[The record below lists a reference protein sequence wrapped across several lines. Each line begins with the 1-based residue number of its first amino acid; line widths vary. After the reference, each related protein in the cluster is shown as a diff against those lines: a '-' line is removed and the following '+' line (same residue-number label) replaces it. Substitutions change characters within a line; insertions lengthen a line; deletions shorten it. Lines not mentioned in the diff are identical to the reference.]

1 MGNFD
6 EDYFHGRK
14 GSNYSDYGNI
24 DPIKK
29 FRNIISFIRRRK
41 VSGRFLDAGCA
52 FGLLVNEMKSHF
64 GEVHGFDISD
74 YAIGKAKVMS
84 SGVDLRVIDLDD
96 PLPYPDESFDCI
108 TALDILEHTE
118 SFDENLGK
126 LTEKLKIGGYM
137 IVSTPL
143 DAWPRKLFGFLD
155 KDDTHISIP
164 KEEDLR
170 NMADK
175 NNLRIIE
182 EEKFAA
188 LPLHGRLPFIPASID
203 LFMQKD

>member
-155 KDDTHISIP
+155 KDETHISIP

-170 NMADK
+170 NMADR

-188 LPLHGRLPFIPASID
+188 LPMHGRLPFIPASID

>member
-1 MGNFD
+1 MGDFD
-6 EDYFHGRK
+6 KDYFHGRK
-14 GSNYSDYGNI
+14 GSNYSDYGKI

-29 FRNIISFIRRRK
+29 FRNVISFIRKRK

-74 YAIGKAKVMS
+74 YAIGKAKIVN
-84 SGVDLRVIDLDD
+84 SGVDLRVINLDD

-118 SFDENLGK
+118 SFDESLGK
-126 LTEKLKIGGYM
+126 LTDKLKSGGYM

-155 KDDTHISIP
+155 KDKTHISVP
-164 KEEDLR
+164 REDDLR
-170 NMADK
+170 DMADR

-188 LPLHGRLPFIPASID
+188 LPMHGRLPFVPASIE

>member
-155 KDDTHISIP
+155 KDETHISIP
-164 KEEDLR
+164 TEEDLR

>member
-14 GSNYSDYGNI
+14 GSNYSDYGKI

-29 FRNIISFIRRRK
+29 FRNIISFISRRK
-41 VSGRFLDAGCA
+41 ISGRFLDAGCA
-52 FGLLVNEMKSHF
+52 FGLLVSEMKSHF

-74 YAIGKAKVMS
+74 YAIGKARTRN

-96 PLPYPDESFDCI
+96 HLPYLDESFDCI

-126 LTEKLKIGGYM
+126 LTDKLKRGGYM
-137 IVSTPL
+137 IVATPL

-155 KDDTHISIP
+155 KDDTHISVP
-164 KEEDLR
+164 KEKDLR
-170 NMADK
+170 YMADK

-182 EEKFAA
+182 EGKFAA
-188 LPLHGRLPFIPASID
+188 LPMHGRLPFVPASIE

>member
-155 KDDTHISIP
+155 KDETHISIP

>member
-84 SGVDLRVIDLDD
+84 SGVNLRVIDLDD

-155 KDDTHISIP
+155 KDETHISIP

-188 LPLHGRLPFIPASID
+188 LPMHGRLPFIPASID

>member
-1 MGNFD
+1 
-6 EDYFHGRK
+6 
-14 GSNYSDYGNI
+14 
-24 DPIKK
+24 
-29 FRNIISFIRRRK
+29 
-41 VSGRFLDAGCA
+41 
-52 FGLLVNEMKSHF
+52 MKSHF

-84 SGVDLRVIDLDD
+84 SGVDLRVVDLDD

-126 LTEKLKIGGYM
+126 LTDKLKSGGYM

-155 KDDTHISIP
+155 KDETHISIP

-170 NMADK
+170 NMADR
-175 NNLRIIE
+175 NNLRIVE

-188 LPLHGRLPFIPASID
+188 LPMHGRLPYIPASID

>member
-155 KDDTHISIP
+155 KDETHISIP

-188 LPLHGRLPFIPASID
+188 LPMHGRLPFIPASID

>member
-1 MGNFD
+1 MGNFG

-29 FRNIISFIRRRK
+29 FRNIISFISK
-41 VSGRFLDAGCA
+41 KSVSGRFLDAGCA
-52 FGLLVNEMKSHF
+52 FGFLVNEMKSFF

-74 YAIGKAKVMS
+74 YAIGEARIRN
-84 SGVDLRVIDLDD
+84 SGVDLRVINLDD
-96 PLPYPDESFDCI
+96 PLPYLDESFDCI

-118 SFDENLGK
+118 SFNENLGK
-126 LTEKLKIGGYM
+126 LTAKLKRGGYM

-155 KDDTHISIP
+155 KDETHISVP
-164 KEEDLR
+164 KEKDLR
-170 NMADK
+170 NMADR
-175 NNLRIIE
+175 NNLRIVE
-182 EEKFAA
+182 EQKFAA
-188 LPLHGRLPFIPASID
+188 LPMHGRLPLVPASIE

>member
-108 TALDILEHTE
+108 TALDLLEHTE

-155 KDDTHISIP
+155 KDETHISIP

-170 NMADK
+170 NMADR
-175 NNLRIIE
+175 NNLRIVE

-188 LPLHGRLPFIPASID
+188 LPMHGRLPFIPASID